1 MTEPNPDRA
10 RDALER
16 AIELLV
22 FAPLGAGLFVRDSA
36 PSLLATFVA
45 RGRAEVDR
53 THEAVSRR
61 VTTARSLGQVAV
73 AFGVPMA
80 RERLR
85 RHLDEARARAG
96 GLVGAAPGPPA
107 GPPHAPGTPG
117 ATGPANTAEPPPPP
131 AGPAAA
137 PAGANGAAPDAPAS
151 ADLPIPGYDELS
163 ASQVVERLAGL
174 APGELDAVRAYEL
187 AHRNRRTILGRI
199 EQLAG

>member
-10 RDALER
+10 REALER
-16 AIELLV
+16 AIEILV

-96 GLVGAAPGPPA
+96 GLVGSPRTPPGAP
-107 GPPHAPGTPG
+107 HTPGTPG
-117 ATGPANTAEPPPPP
+117 PPGPAATAEPPPPP

-137 PAGANGAAPDAPAS
+137 PSGANGAAHDAPSS
-151 ADLPIPGYDELS
+151 ADLPIPGYDALS

-187 AHRNRRTILGRI
+187 AHRNRRTILGKI